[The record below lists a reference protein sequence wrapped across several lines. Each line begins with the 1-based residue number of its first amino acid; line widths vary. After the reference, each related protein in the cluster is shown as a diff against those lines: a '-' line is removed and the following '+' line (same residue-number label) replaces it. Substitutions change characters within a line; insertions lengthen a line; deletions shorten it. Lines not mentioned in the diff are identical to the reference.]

1 MRSNKHICSQRPAVG
16 WQLHVWSFNCA
27 LCLLLISARCPIPII
42 PVAMW
47 HFLPTWKGHLC
58 RCPHGSQMLYNKEAI
73 LTPGVRWQQRLGRLE
88 WLGQPFTYVRH
99 AKRFD
104 VNVQLEFHSAQLLH
118 ATLHEGLLHVILPR
132 YLLDDAA
139 ANSWEAN
146 VAVAMSLNSFGR
158 PLACTVTFHLVQ
170 VDLKWFIIC
179 SFGANPSQH
188 VIAARCCKCVS

>member
-1 MRSNKHICSQRPAVG
+1 MTITRVKL
-16 WQLHVWSFNCA
+16 QLCP
-27 LCLLLISARCPIPII
+27 LLTSHLSPLQSHPNHPSGYAAFSA
-42 PVAMW
+42 
-47 HFLPTWKGHLC
+47 HLEGAPLF

-73 LTPGVRWQQRLGRLE
+73 LTPRVRWQQRLGRLE

-104 VNVQLEFHSAQLLH
+104 VQLEFHSAQLIH

-132 YLLDDAA
+132 YLLDVAA

-158 PLACTVTFHLVQ
+158 PLACNVTFHLVP

-188 VIAARCCKCVS
+188 LIAARCCKCVS

>member
-1 MRSNKHICSQRPAVG
+1 
-16 WQLHVWSFNCA
+16 
-27 LCLLLISARCPIPII
+27 
-42 PVAMW
+42 
-47 HFLPTWKGHLC
+47 
-58 RCPHGSQMLYNKEAI
+58 MLYNKEAI

-139 ANSWEAN
+139 ANS
-146 VAVAMSLNSFGR
+146 
-158 PLACTVTFHLVQ
+158 
-170 VDLKWFIIC
+170 
-179 SFGANPSQH
+179 
-188 VIAARCCKCVS
+188 